1 MARSMT
7 KKPAAKKE
15 ENAHIGTVFGVVGG
29 ILIVLAGVAVVL
41 YGGNILSLTSGTF
54 GIAQYTFNTSNIGLF
69 LPIGLFGILT
79 GIIVII
85 SSVALHYTN
94 RNKSFWS
101 TLILFFAVLSLTNAA
116 GGFFVGFFMALFC
129 GIVGLSRG

>member
-1 MARSMT
+1 MVRNM
-7 KKPAAKKE
+7 AKKSAVVRKE
-15 ENAHIGTVFGVVGG
+15 KTQFGTVFGVVGG

-54 GIAQYTFNTSNIGLF
+54 GISQYNFNASEIGLF

-85 SSVALHYTN
+85 SSVALHYTDKN
-94 RNKSFWS
+94 RSFWS
-101 TLILFFAVLSLTNAA
+101 TLVLFFAVLSLTNAA

>member
-1 MARSMT
+1 MVRNM
-7 KKPAAKKE
+7 AKKSAVVRKE
-15 ENAHIGTVFGVVGG
+15 KTQFGTVFGVVGG

-54 GIAQYTFNTSNIGLF
+54 GISQYNFNTSEIGLF

-85 SSVALHYTN
+85 SSVALHYTDKN
-94 RNKSFWS
+94 RSFWS
-101 TLILFFAVLSLTNAA
+101 TLVLFFAVLSLTNAA

>member
-1 MARSMT
+1 MVKKSVNAKRSQSQF
-7 KKPAAKKE
+7 
-15 ENAHIGTVFGVVGG
+15 GTVFGVVGG
-29 ILIVLAGVAVVL
+29 ILIVLAGVSVVM

-54 GIAQYTFNTSNIGLF
+54 GIFNYSVSASTTGLF

-85 SSVALHYTN
+85 SSMKLQYSEKN
-94 RNKSFWS
+94 RSFWS

-116 GGFFVGFFMALFC
+116 GGFVVGFFMALFC
-129 GIVGLSRG
+129 GIIGLSRG